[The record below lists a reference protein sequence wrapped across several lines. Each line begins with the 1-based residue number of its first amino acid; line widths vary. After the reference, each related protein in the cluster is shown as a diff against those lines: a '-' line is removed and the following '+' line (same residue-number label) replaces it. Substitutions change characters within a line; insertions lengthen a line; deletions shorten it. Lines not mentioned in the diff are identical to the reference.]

1 MASLSSISIK
11 RPVLAIV
18 MSITIIVFGI
28 IGITM
33 LGVREYPSVDPPVV
47 NVSTSYTGANAE
59 TIESEIT
66 EPLEESING
75 IAGIRTLTS
84 SSREG
89 SSNITVEF
97 NLGVDMEA
105 AANDV
110 RDRVARAQRRL
121 PDNADP
127 PTVSKADADANPIIF
142 VGIKSATRSLLD
154 ISAIAQNVFKERLQ
168 TIPGVS
174 SVDIWGEKRYA
185 MRLWLDP
192 DKLAALQVTPIEV
205 QNALIRQNLELPS
218 GRIEGA
224 TTELSVRTMG
234 RISSADDFNQL
245 IIREDAD
252 RLIRFSDIG
261 YAELAP
267 ENEKSIL
274 RRDGIPMVGVVLI
287 PQPGSNQV
295 EIADEFYVRLEQIK
309 KDLPEDLEVVIGFD
323 NTEYIKASISEV
335 KETIFVAFGLVVIII
350 FLFLRDWRSTV
361 IPVVAIPV
369 SLIGAFFIMYLMDF
383 SINVLTLLGIVL
395 AIGLVVDDA
404 IVMLENIYSRIEDG
418 QQPMKAAKKGSEEIY
433 FAIIST
439 TVALAAVFMPVIFLE
454 GITGRLFR
462 EFGIVV
468 AGSVIISSFVSLTL
482 TPMMCSRML
491 KHRERPNWFYRKTEP
506 FFTALTDG
514 YRNSLESFMRVRWV
528 AFIIIVVA
536 AGGIYLLMLNLPS
549 ELAPDEDR
557 SGLRIGV
564 TGPEGASYE
573 FMDEYMSELTQLVND
588 SIKGV
593 DNMVAMTSPGFGGGG
608 SNSGFLRVKLV
619 DPAKRS
625 QSQQEIVDEI
635 SRLSNQLPGARA
647 FGSGDKGLGG
657 GRGSGQPVQFVV
669 QSPDGAKLRDI
680 IPQIMEEARQDPTF
694 GFVDVNLK
702 FNKPEL
708 RVEINREKAQAMG
721 VSVRDVA
728 QTLQAGLSGQRFG
741 YFIKDGKQYQV
752 IGQVARENRS
762 SPIDL
767 RSLYIKNNAG
777 QLIQLDN
784 LIELKEE
791 SASPQL
797 YRFNRFAAATFS
809 ASLAKGKT
817 ISDGIAAMDAIADKV
832 LDDTYQTSLAGQS
845 RDFSESSRSLLFAFL
860 LALGLIYLALSAQFE
875 SFRDPVI
882 IMFTVPLAL
891 AGALLSIWYF
901 GETLNIFSQIGMI
914 MLVGL
919 VTKNGILLVEFANQR
934 KEAGLT
940 KMEAATD
947 AAVQRFRPILMTSMS
962 TILGTLPIALALGA
976 GAESRVSMGIA
987 VVGGLIFAT
996 GLTLYVIPAVYSY
1009 FSSAEAN
1016 VAHLQGDEEE
1026 EEKASARKPAPEPA
1040 ISK

>member
-28 IGITM
+28 IGISM

-47 NVSTSYTGANAE
+47 NVSTSYPGANSE

-121 PDNADP
+121 PDDADP

-154 ISAIAQNVFKERLQ
+154 LSAIAQNVFKERVQ

-185 MRLWLDP
+185 MRLWLNP

-205 QNALIRQNLELPS
+205 QNALVRQNLELPS

-234 RISSADDFNQL
+234 RISTAEEFNQL
-245 IIREDAD
+245 IVREDAD

-274 RRDGIPMVGVVLI
+274 RRDGIPMVGIVLI

-309 KDLPEDLEVVIGFD
+309 KDLPEDIEVVIGFD
-323 NTEYIKASISEV
+323 NTTYIKASIAEV
-335 KETIFVAFGLVVIII
+335 NETIFVAFGLVVIII

-369 SLIGAFFIMYLMDF
+369 SLIGVFFIMYLMDF

-404 IVMLENIYSRIEDG
+404 IVMLENIYSRIESG

-439 TVALAAVFMPVIFLE
+439 TVALAAVFMPVIFLD

-468 AGSVIISSFVSLTL
+468 AGAVIISSFVSLTL

-506 FFTALTDG
+506 FFTSLTNG
-514 YRNSLESFMRVRWV
+514 YRSSLESFMGVRWV
-528 AFIIIVVA
+528 AFVIVLVA
-536 AGGIYLLMLNLPS
+536 AGAIFLFIKTLPS
-549 ELAPDEDR
+549 ELSPDEDR
-557 SGLRIGV
+557 GGLRIGV

-588 SIKGV
+588 SVKGI

-619 DPAKRS
+619 DADKRN
-625 QSQQEIVDEI
+625 QTQQEIVDEI
-635 SRLSNQLPGARA
+635 SRLSAQLPGARA

-657 GRGSGQPVQFVV
+657 GRGSGQPVQFVI
-669 QSPDGAKLRDI
+669 QSPDGSKLRDV
-680 IPQIMEEARQDPTF
+680 IPKIMEEARVNPTF

-708 RVEINREKAQAMG
+708 RVDINREKAQAMG

-752 IGQVARENRS
+752 LGQVAREDRS
-762 SPIDL
+762 APIDL
-767 RSLYIKNNAG
+767 RSLYVKSNTG

-784 LIELKEE
+784 LIELSEE

-817 ISDGIAAMDAIADKV
+817 ISDGIEAMETIADKV
-832 LDDTYQTSLAGQS
+832 LDETYQTSLAGQS
-845 RDFSESSRSLLFAFL
+845 RDFSESSSSLLFAFL

-940 KMEAATD
+940 KLEAATD

-996 GLTLYVIPAVYSY
+996 GLTLYVIPAIYSY

-1016 VAHLQGDEEE
+1016 ISHLQDDEEE
-1026 EEKASARKPAPEPA
+1026 NEKVPARQQDPVLIK
-1040 ISK
+1040 

>member
-28 IGITM
+28 IGISF
-33 LGVREYPSVDPPVV
+33 LGVREYPSVDPPIV

-121 PDNADP
+121 PDDADP

-174 SVDIWGEKRYA
+174 SVDIWGEKRYS

-192 DKLAALQVTPIEV
+192 DKLAALQVTPVEV
-205 QNALIRQNLELPS
+205 QNALTRQNLELPS

-224 TTELSVRTMG
+224 ATELSVRTMG
-234 RISSADDFNQL
+234 RISTPEEFNQL
-245 IIREDAD
+245 IIREDTD

-261 YAELAP
+261 HAELAP

-295 EIADEFYVRLEQIK
+295 EIADEFYVRLGQIK

-323 NTEYIKASISEV
+323 NTQYIKASIAEV
-335 KETIFVAFGLVVIII
+335 QETIFVAFGLVVVII
-350 FLFLRDWRSTV
+350 FLFLRDWRSTL

-369 SLIGAFFIMYLMDF
+369 SLIGAFFIMYVMNF

-404 IVMLENIYSRIEDG
+404 IVMLENIYSRIENG
-418 QQPMKAAKKGSEEIY
+418 EQPLQAAKKGSAEIY

-491 KHRERPNWFYRKTEP
+491 RHRERPNWFYRKTEP
-506 FFTALTDG
+506 FF
-514 YRNSLESFMRVRWV
+514 NSLTEGYKQSLEAFMRIRWV
-528 AFIIIVVA
+528 AFVIILVS
-536 AGGIYLLMLNLPS
+536 AGGIYYLMRTLPS
-549 ELAPDEDR
+549 ELSPNEDR

-573 FMDEYMSELTQLVND
+573 FMDEYMNELAQLVND
-588 SIKGV
+588 SIQGI
-593 DNMVAMTSPGFGGGG
+593 DNMVAMTSPGFAGGG
-608 SNSGFLRVKLV
+608 SNSGFLRVRLV
-619 DPAKRS
+619 NPEKRS
-625 QSQQEIVDEI
+625 MSQQEVVDEI

-669 QSPDGAKLRDI
+669 QSPEGSKLREV
-680 IPQIMEEARQDPTF
+680 IPLIMEEARKDPTF

-708 RVEINREKAQAMG
+708 RVEINREKAQALG
-721 VSVRDVA
+721 VSVRDIA

-752 IGQVARENRS
+752 IGQVARENRAA
-762 SPIDL
+762 PLDL
-767 RSLYIKNNAG
+767 RSLYVKSNTG

-784 LIELKEE
+784 LIDLSEE

-797 YRFNRFAAATFS
+797 YRFNRFASATFS

-817 ISDGIAAMDAIADKV
+817 ISDGIEAMEAIADRV
-832 LDDTYQTSLAGQS
+832 LDESFQTSLAGES
-845 RDFSESSRSLLFAFL
+845 RDFSESSSSLLFAFL

-891 AGALLSIWYF
+891 AGALGSIWFF
-901 GETLNIFSQIGMI
+901 GQTLNIFSQIGMI

-934 KEAGLT
+934 KEAGLS
-940 KMEAATD
+940 KLEAATD
-947 AAVQRFRPILMTSMS
+947 AAVQRFRPILMTSLS

-996 GLTLYVIPAVYSY
+996 GLTLYVIPAIYSY

-1016 VAHLQGDEEE
+1016 VIAQEEKEEE
-1026 EEKASARKPAPEPA
+1026 QQQKPRPKPERQPA
-1040 ISK
+1040 FSK

>member
-1 MASLSSISIK
+1 
-11 RPVLAIV
+11 
-18 MSITIIVFGI
+18 
-28 IGITM
+28 
-33 LGVREYPSVDPPVV
+33 
-47 NVSTSYTGANAE
+47 
-59 TIESEIT
+59 
-66 EPLEESING
+66 
-75 IAGIRTLTS
+75 
-84 SSREG
+84 
-89 SSNITVEF
+89 
-97 NLGVDMEA
+97 
-105 AANDV
+105 
-110 RDRVARAQRRL
+110 
-121 PDNADP
+121 
-127 PTVSKADADANPIIF
+127 ANPIIF
-142 VGIKSATRSLLD
+142 VGIKSPTRSLLD
-154 ISAIAQNVFKERLQ
+154 ISAIAQDVFKERLQ

-174 SVDIWGEKRYA
+174 SVDIWGEKRYS

-192 DKLAALQVTPIEV
+192 DKLAALNVTPIEV
-205 QNALIRQNLELPS
+205 QNALVRQNLELPS

-234 RISSADDFNQL
+234 RISTPDEFNNL
-245 IIREDAD
+245 IVKEEAD

-261 YAELAP
+261 HAELAP

-323 NTEYIKASISEV
+323 NTQYIRASIAEV
-335 KETIFVAFGLVVIII
+335 KETIFVAFGLVVVII

-369 SLIGAFFIMYLMDF
+369 SLIGAFFIMYLMNF

-404 IVMLENIYSRIEDG
+404 IVMLENIYARIEDG
-418 QQPMKAAKKGSEEIY
+418 QQPMKAAKKGSAEIY

-462 EFGIVV
+462 EFGLVV

-506 FFTALTDG
+506 FFTALTNG

-528 AFIIIVVA
+528 AFVIILIS
-536 AGGIYLLMLNLPS
+536 AGAIYMFMNTLPS

-557 SGLRIGV
+557 NGLRISV

-573 FMDEYMSELTQLVND
+573 FMDEYMGELTQLVND
-588 SIKGV
+588 SIKGI

-619 DPAKRS
+619 TPDKRS
-625 QSQQEIVDEI
+625 QSQTEIVEEI
-635 SRLSNQLPGARA
+635 SRLTGQLTGARA
-647 FGSGDKGLGG
+647 FPSGDKGLGG
-657 GRGSGQPVQFVV
+657 GRGAGQPVQFVV
-669 QSPDGAKLRDI
+669 QSPDGSKLREI
-680 IPQIMEEARQDPTF
+680 VPQIMDLARQDPTF

-708 RVEINREKAQAMG
+708 RVDINREKAQAMG

-752 IGQVARENRS
+752 IGQVARENRAA
-762 SPIDL
+762 PIDL
-767 RSLYIKNNAG
+767 RSLYVKNNAG

-784 LIELKEE
+784 LIELSEE

-797 YRFNRFAAATFS
+797 YRFNRFASATFS

-817 ISDGIAAMDAIADKV
+817 ISEGIEAMDGIADKV
-832 LDDTYQTSLAGQS
+832 LDDSFQTSLAGQS
-845 RDFSESSRSLLFAFL
+845 RDFSESSSSLMFAFL

-891 AGALLSIWYF
+891 AGALISIWYF

-940 KMEAATD
+940 KLEAATD
-947 AAVQRFRPILMTSMS
+947 AAVQRFRPILMTSLS

-976 GAESRVSMGIA
+976 GSESRVSMGIA
-987 VVGGLIFAT
+987 VVGGLIFST
-996 GLTLYVIPAVYSY
+996 GLTLYVIPAVYSF

-1016 VAHLQGDEEE
+1016 VGRMQDDDEDKGEDTP
-1026 EEKASARKPAPEPA
+1026 KAKQMPEPVLA
-1040 ISK
+1040 K